1 MTTPTTPPTTSPQ
14 ATWNVLCFAML
25 MGVFSLSAVMA
36 GLSLSGQQKPAA
48 LSQALVMGL
57 VGFAVLLLAL
67 GPILE
72 AKLRGRDD
80 DTLIAQARVVDSPE
94 AFQRWSQPRLIGLAV
109 TEAAGLIGGVLILLT
124 GSLVYLGLT
133 ALSLASLA
141 LSWKR
146 GRDELA
152 R

>member
-1 MTTPTTPPTTSPQ
+1 MAPPTTSPQ
-14 ATWNVLCFAML
+14 TTWNILCFAML

-36 GLSLSGQQKPAA
+36 GLVLTGQQQIRTPQPVLA
-48 LSQALVMGL
+48 LGL
-57 VGFAVLLLAL
+57 AGVAVVLLAL

-72 AKLRGRDD
+72 AKLSGRNDEH
-80 DTLIAQARVVDSPE
+80 LIAQARVDSQE
-94 AFQRWSQPRLIGLAV
+94 AFQRWSQPRLVGLAV
-109 TEAAGLIGGVLILLT
+109 SEAAGLIGGMLILLT
-124 GSLVYLGLT
+124 GSLVYLGLSV
-133 ALSLASLA
+133 LSLASLA

>member
-1 MTTPTTPPTTSPQ
+1 MAPPTTSPQ
-14 ATWNVLCFAML
+14 TTWNVLCFALL
-25 MGVFSLSAVMA
+25 MGVSSLSAVMA
-36 GLSLSGQQKPAA
+36 GLSLSGQQRPGA
-48 LSQALVMGL
+48 LSQTMVMGL

-72 AKLRGRDD
+72 AKLRGRNDEP
-80 DTLIAQARVVDSPE
+80 LIARARLVDSPE

>member
-1 MTTPTTPPTTSPQ
+1 
-14 ATWNVLCFAML
+14 ML

-48 LSQALVMGL
+48 LSRALVMGL
-57 VGFAVLLLAL
+57 VGIAVVLLAL

-72 AKLRGRDD
+72 AKLRGKDD
-80 DTLIAQARVVDSPE
+80 EPLIAKARLVDSTE
-94 AFQRWSQPRLIGLAV
+94 AFQRWSQPRLVGLAA

-124 GSLVYLGLT
+124 GSLVYLLLT

>member
-1 MTTPTTPPTTSPQ
+1 MAPPTTSPQ
-14 ATWNVLCFAML
+14 TTWNILCFAMP

-36 GLSLSGQQKPAA
+36 GLVLTGQQQIRTPQPMLA
-48 LSQALVMGL
+48 LGL
-57 VGFAVLLLAL
+57 AGGAVVLLAL

-72 AKLRGRDD
+72 AKLRGRNDEH
-80 DTLIAQARVVDSPE
+80 LIAQARVVDSQE
-94 AFQRWSQPRLIGLAV
+94 AFQRWSQPRLVGLAV
-109 TEAAGLIGGVLILLT
+109 TEAAGLIGGMLILLT